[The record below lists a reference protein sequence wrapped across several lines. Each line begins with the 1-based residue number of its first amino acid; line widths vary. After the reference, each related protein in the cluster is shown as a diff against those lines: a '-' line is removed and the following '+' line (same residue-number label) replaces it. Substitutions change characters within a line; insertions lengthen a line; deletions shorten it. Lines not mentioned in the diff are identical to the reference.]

1 MPSRGA
7 LRKPIALALFLAA
20 LAYPFA
26 VYVSLD
32 AGWRHGAAF
41 LVAALAGTRAHTGKE
56 AFWWWVAAGA
66 AALAVGSLFR
76 DDTLLLKLY
85 PVLVNAVLLCA
96 FAASLWRPPSV
107 IERLARLAEPNL
119 PAEGVRYTAAVTRV
133 WCAFFVLN
141 GAAALYTALFTD
153 ERAWALYNGLVAYM
167 LMGALLLGERLI
179 RPRVQAKFDMEK
191 TS

>member
-1 MPSRGA
+1 
-7 LRKPIALALFLAA
+7 
-20 LAYPFA
+20 
-26 VYVSLD
+26 
-32 AGWRHGAAF
+32 
-41 LVAALAGTRAHTGKE
+41 
-56 AFWWWVAAGA
+56 
-66 AALAVGSLFR
+66 R

-167 LMGALLLGERLI
+167 LMGALLLGER
-179 RPRVQAKFDMEK
+179 
-191 TS
+191 